1 MSDPVSHL
9 KQELLAAAERQQRH
23 TVLAPKNRRRWL
35 ERFRFVPRR
44 RRRLV
49 VVLAAVAL
57 ATAVTTAGWAIVREV
72 VSHESFV
79 GLPPVG
85 ATPSAPESG
94 ELVIYYRLDTDT
106 DVEPAHGRWRW
117 VYADGRLLTADARPM
132 AQRSHSDLPEAD
144 NRWSSGLLEQRL
156 TPEGVELLRSEIV
169 STGLFE
175 HNQTRPSRGSRS
187 SPHYSIHNEIQ
198 VRIGDRLIRVQGKF
212 TPNSNE
218 FPKRLRE
225 RLADPAS
232 WLPASAWADRRL
244 RAYVPSR
251 YAISYGGL
259 FQKTERSRILSLLPA
274 RAGDLLRDRDAVPR
288 RRGYDGGGFTRTSLT
303 YYVSDVTT
311 EEARALVKALDD
323 AGLKRDGGLGYS
335 FEIPGTSVDP
345 PPPLKGPVRHVV
357 FIGFSPYFP
366 HGETVCLACG

>member
-1 MSDPVSHL
+1 M
-9 KQELLAAAERQQRH
+9 
-23 TVLAPKNRRRWL
+23 
-35 ERFRFVPRR
+35 
-44 RRRLV
+44 
-49 VVLAAVAL
+49 LAAVAV

-72 VSHESFV
+72 VLHESFV
-79 GLPPVG
+79 ALPPVG

-94 ELVIYYRLDTDT
+94 ELVIYYRLDVNSDIK
-106 DVEPAHGRWRW
+106 PAHGRWRW

-175 HNQTRPSRGSRS
+175 HNQI
-187 SPHYSIHNEIQ
+187 SPHDEIHNEIQ
-198 VRIGDRLIRVQGKF
+198 VRIGDRLIRVQGKV
-212 TPNSNE
+212 TANSNE

-225 RLADPAS
+225 RLVDPAS

-259 FQKTERSRILSLLPA
+259 FQTTERSRILSLLPA

-288 RRGYDGGGFTRTSLT
+288 RRGYDGGGFTRNSLT

-323 AGLKRDGGLGYS
+323 AGLKRDGDGGLGYS
-335 FEIPGTSVDP
+335 FEIAGTSVDP

>member
-1 MSDPVSHL
+1 M
-9 KQELLAAAERQQRH
+9 
-23 TVLAPKNRRRWL
+23 
-35 ERFRFVPRR
+35 
-44 RRRLV
+44 
-49 VVLAAVAL
+49 
-57 ATAVTTAGWAIVREV
+57 
-72 VSHESFV
+72 
-79 GLPPVG
+79 
-85 ATPSAPESG
+85 
-94 ELVIYYRLDTDT
+94 
-106 DVEPAHGRWRW
+106 
-117 VYADGRLLTADARPM
+117 
-132 AQRSHSDLPEAD
+132 
-144 NRWSSGLLEQRL
+144 
-156 TPEGVELLRSEIV
+156 
-169 STGLFE
+169 
-175 HNQTRPSRGSRS
+175 
-187 SPHYSIHNEIQ
+187 
-198 VRIGDRLIRVQGKF
+198 RIGDRLIRVQGKV
-212 TPNSNE
+212 TADSNE

-259 FQKTERSRILSLLPA
+259 FQTTERSRILSLLPA

>member
-9 KQELLAAAERQQRH
+9 KQELLAAAERQQGE
-23 TVLAPKNRRRWL
+23 TVLAPKGRRRWL
-35 ERFRFVPRR
+35 ERSRAVSGR

-72 VSHESFV
+72 APHEDFV
-79 GLPPVG
+79 ALPPVG
-85 ATPSAPESG
+85 ATPSAPQSG
-94 ELVIYYRLDTDT
+94 ELVIHYRLDTD
-106 DVEPAHGRWRW
+106 DLERSHGGWRW
-117 VYADGRLLTADARPM
+117 VYADGRLITADARPVTL
-132 AQRSHSDLPEAD
+132 RSHSDSREPA

-175 HNQTRPSRGSRS
+175 HHEPGPSDG
-187 SPHYSIHNEIQ
+187 HNVIQ
-198 VRIGDRLIRVQGKF
+198 VRIGDRLVRVEAER
-212 TPNSNE
+212 TLASNWRNE

-244 RAYVPSR
+244 RAYVPSK

-259 FQKTERSRILSLLPA
+259 FQTTERSRILSLLPA
-274 RAGDLLRDRDAVPR
+274 RAGDLLRDRYAVPR
-288 RRGYDGGGFTRTSLT
+288 PRGYDGGGFTRTSLT

-323 AGLKRDGGLGYS
+323 AGLKRDGGLWYS

-345 PPPLKGPVRHVV
+345 PPPLKGPVRQVV
-357 FIGFSPYFP
+357 FIGFWPYFP

>member
-23 TVLAPKNRRRWL
+23 TVLAPKRGRRWL

-49 VVLAAVAL
+49 VVLAAVAV

-72 VSHESFV
+72 VHDESLV
-79 GLPPVG
+79 SLPPVG

-94 ELVIYYRLDTDT
+94 ELVIYYRLDVNPDIKR
-106 DVEPAHGRWRW
+106 ARGHWRW

-132 AQRSHSDLPEAD
+132 AQRSHADLPEAD
-144 NRWSSGLLEQRL
+144 NGWSSGLVEQRL
-156 TPEGVELLRSEIV
+156 TPEGVELMRSEVV

-175 HNQTRPSRGSRS
+175 HDQI
-187 SPHYSIHNEIQ
+187 SPHDEIHNEIQ
-198 VRIGDRLIRVQGKF
+198 VRIGDRMVRVQGEL
-212 TPNSNE
+212 TPDSNE

-225 RLADPAS
+225 RLMDPAS

-251 YAISYGGL
+251 YEIWYGASPQTL
-259 FQKTERSRILSLLPA
+259 ERSRILSLLPA
-274 RAGDLLRDRDAVPR
+274 TAEDVLRAKDAVPQQGDI
-288 RRGYDGGGFTRTSLT
+288 GYPGYRPHPITRYHSVL
-303 YYVSDVTT
+303 TT
-311 EEARALVKALDD
+311 EEARAVTQALED
-323 AGLKRDGGLGYS
+323 AGLSGHGGLMYS

-345 PPPLKGPVRHVV
+345 APPEKGPVPNVV
-357 FIGFSPYFP
+357 GFMFLPYLP
-366 HGETVCLACG
+366 HGETECLGCG

>member
-9 KQELLAAAERQQRH
+9 KQELLAAAERQQVH
-23 TVLAPKNRRRWL
+23 TVPVPKSRRRWL
-35 ERFRFVPRR
+35 ERFRFAP

-49 VVLAAVAL
+49 VVLAAVAV

-72 VSHESFV
+72 VHDESFV
-79 GLPPVG
+79 SLPPVG
-85 ATPSAPESG
+85 ATPSAPGSG
-94 ELVIYYRLDTDT
+94 ELVIQYRLDTD
-106 DVEPAHGRWRW
+106 DLERSHGGWRW

-132 AQRSHSDLPEAD
+132 APRSHSDRPD

-175 HNQTRPSRGSRS
+175 HHQPADSRYAG
-187 SPHYSIHNEIQ
+187 HNVIQ
-198 VRIGDRLIRVQGKF
+198 VRIGGRFVQVEAKRSAA
-212 TPNSNE
+212 SNWRNG
-218 FPKRLRE
+218 FSKRLRE
-225 RLADPAS
+225 RLANPAS

-244 RAYVPSR
+244 RPYVPSM
-251 YAISYGGL
+251 YAVGYGGL
-259 FQKTERSRILSLLPA
+259 FQTTERSRILSLLPA
-274 RAGDLLRDRDAVPR
+274 PAEDLLRDQDAVPR

-311 EEARALVKALDD
+311 EEARSLVKALDE
-323 AGLKRDGGLGYS
+323 AGLKRDGALGYT

>member
-9 KQELLAAAERQQRH
+9 KRELLAAAERQQGH
-23 TVLAPKNRRRWL
+23 TVLAPKGRRRWL
-35 ERFRFVPRR
+35 ERSRAVSGR

-72 VSHESFV
+72 VLHEGFV
-79 GLPPVG
+79 ALPPVG

-94 ELVIYYRLDTDT
+94 ELVIQYRDLDH
-106 DVEPAHGRWRW
+106 AGSGWGW
-117 VYADGRLLTADARPM
+117 VYADGRLITASGAPQAVSASRP
-132 AQRSHSDLPEAD
+132 AGSDVPEAA

-175 HNQTRPSRGSRS
+175 HHEPAGRLD
-187 SPHYSIHNEIQ
+187 IHNVIQ
-198 VRIGDRLIRVQGKF
+198 VRIDDRLVRV
-212 TPNSNE
+212 NAN

-225 RLADPAS
+225 RLTNPAS
-232 WLPASAWADRRL
+232 WLPASAWANRRI

-251 YAISYGGL
+251 YEIWYGASPQTL
-259 FQKTERSRILSLLPA
+259 ERSRILPLLPA
-274 RAGDLLRDRDAVPR
+274 TAEDLLRAKDAVPVQ
-288 RRGYDGGGFTRTSLT
+288 GDIGTPGFPPHPVTRYHSVL
-303 YYVSDVTT
+303 TT
-311 EEARALVKALDD
+311 EEARAVTQALDD
-323 AGLKRDGGLGYS
+323 AGLPGGGTEYS

-345 PPPLKGPVRHVV
+345 APPEKGPVRNVV
-357 FIGFSPYFP
+357 FIAFTPYLP
-366 HGETVCLACG
+366 HGETVCLGCG